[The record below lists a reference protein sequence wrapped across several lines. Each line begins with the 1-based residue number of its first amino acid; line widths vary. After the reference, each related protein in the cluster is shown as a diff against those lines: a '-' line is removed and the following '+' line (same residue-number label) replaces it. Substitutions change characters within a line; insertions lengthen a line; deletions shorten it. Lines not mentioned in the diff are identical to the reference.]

1 MTIRRGLM
9 IFLVLSVLVAIYI
22 LLSSADAESLRILL
36 SADIR
41 GIVISFVLVFLA
53 WSFDALRLCAVA
65 KAAREK
71 IFFKTA
77 IILTW
82 LHYFGCAVTPMQTGG
97 GPFQVYVL
105 YRGNIPVG
113 KGVIIALTRTMFTM
127 FLLGLSVIIT
137 VMVEPGF
144 VRQHVL
150 LQGFFLYVALFVIFS
165 WGLFILS
172 FACPTLI
179 KHWGAGITLILRRF
193 GIVRQYSVIRYI
205 RRIYHEIDNYNVNFR
220 RFFGS
225 GLPNFLKAF
234 FYSCLHLISLFSVLP
249 VLAWSMGFP
258 IPYLQAFMAQ
268 SVFLFILYFVP
279 TPGASGVAEG
289 GGAALFSLL
298 LPWNMAGLMAILWRF
313 FTEYLAIIMGA
324 AVAVRMLG
332 WGLSENIFK
341 KGDENY

>member
-1 MTIRRGLM
+1 
-9 IFLVLSVLVAIYI
+9 VLV
-22 LLSSADAESLRILL
+22 
-36 SADIR
+36 
-41 GIVISFVLVFLA
+41 
-53 WSFDALRLCAVA
+53 
-65 KAAREK
+65 
-71 IFFKTA
+71 
-77 IILTW
+77 
-82 LHYFGCAVTPMQTGG
+82 
-97 GPFQVYVL
+97 
-105 YRGNIPVG
+105 
-113 KGVIIALTRTMFTM
+113 
-127 FLLGLSVIIT
+127 
-137 VMVEPGF
+137 
-144 VRQHVL
+144 
-150 LQGFFLYVALFVIFS
+150 
-165 WGLFILS
+165 ILS

-193 GIVRQYSVIRYI
+193 GIVRQYYVIRYI